1 MSRGGSCRPRA
12 SISSLKR
19 LFVRSP
25 TAPTS
30 PAKVD
35 IGQVVVLEADP
46 HKRIEICQ
54 PIQIRDPIVVR
65 FELAQVSQARK
76 MTNRLELVV
85 ADVEPLEIRQVL
97 ERGQVG
103 QAVRGGE
110 QRAQSRRYA
119 RQVSNLVV
127 VPVG

>member
-1 MSRGGSCRPRA
+1 LTSFQHLSNLERLD
-12 SISSLKR
+12 ISNNQLES
-19 LFVRSP
+19 VRHL
-25 TAPTS
+25 ACLRHLR
-30 PAKVD
+30 VD

-65 FELAQVSQARK
+65 FALRTLLAAS
-76 MTNRLELVV
+76 NRLTDLTSFQH
-85 ADVEPLEIRQVL
+85 LSNL
-97 ERGQVG
+97 ERLDISNNQL
-103 QAVRGGE
+103 
-110 QRAQSRRYA
+110 YA